1 TFLKN
6 KTGNFYPNFRQDPY
20 HTPDP
25 EALRYDEKNNSFI
38 WSSEGERIVNSKE
51 TILENPAVTEIDL
64 KGNFKDTFQL
74 PPQLIMHATE
84 EGPRQNGVFEGL
96 TFDDTHKNL
105 FVSVEEP
112 LYQDGPRA
120 GTGDSTGITRIIKFD
135 MKTKKPLAQYAY
147 TIDPVAYSAITP
159 NAFKINGISDI
170 LWLGKNKL
178 LVLERSYST
187 GRLAC
192 TIKVFVAD
200 LSSAENINNIASL
213 KDYPKVKMVSKK
225 LLVNMDS
232 LGIYIDNIEGVTFG
246 PTLPNGKQA
255 LLFVADNNFNPLEKT
270 QFLLFEI
277 E

>member
-1 TFLKN
+1 
-6 KTGNFYPNFRQDPY
+6 
-20 HTPDP
+20 
-25 EALRYDEKNNSFI
+25 
-38 WSSEGERIVNSKE
+38 
-51 TILENPAVTEIDL
+51 
-64 KGNFKDTFQL
+64 
-74 PPQLIMHATE
+74 MHATE
-84 EGPRQNGVFEGL
+84 EGPRQNEVFEGL

-120 GTGDSTGITRIIKFD
+120 GTGDSTGIIRIIKFD

-147 TIDPVAYSAITP
+147 TIDPVAYPAITP

-192 TIKVFVAD
+192 TIKVFVAV
-200 LSSAENINNIASL
+200 LSPAENINGIESL
-213 KDYPKVKMVSKK
+213 KNKPEIKTVSKK
-225 LLVNMDS
+225 LVLNMDS

-246 PTLPNGKQA
+246 LPF
-255 LLFVADNNFNPLEKT
+255 LMENNHF
-270 QFLLFEI
+270 FL
-277 E
+277 